1 MRRGGLVLVMA
12 AALVL
17 VARAQETPQPQQPPS
32 FRAGVELISLDV
44 SVLDKDRR
52 PVRGLTAADFT
63 VLENGKPQRVVT
75 LSSVDAAQ
83 RDPARSAW
91 MRYATRDVAAN
102 DLADQLGDGHLYA
115 IVIDD
120 MNLPPDDP
128 DILLT
133 ARSAARH
140 IVDLF
145 GPSDRAAIVFAQDAG
160 KTQDFTDDRDKL
172 LEAIDRLQPH
182 QPFSIEQMAVGP
194 GPGGGDMAQRSSAL
208 LGRSPCFRNEPVIPA
223 LDAATSQLA
232 TVPGGRKTLFYIGVG
247 VVVTGTRG
255 GCDGVIGGAL
265 RDIFRRAQRA
275 NVNIHAIDPGGI
287 DSYRQYIERSFAAR
301 EQEARISGR
310 RMPSANLRSLKDFLR
325 TIADNTGGRAVTD
338 TDAIEPAIDR
348 IFDEDGSYYLLGY
361 ETSNPD
367 ADGKFRKIEVTV
379 DRPGASVRTRSGYWA
394 PERGSVENRRGDRLA
409 SATDMS
415 LAGLASTVGLPMRV
429 NVVALAADAK
439 PGLVDAG
446 IVLTVRWPAVR
457 EPTSDTLTIV
467 RNVYDADGRPGP
479 PSQEAVP
486 VTLQPAG
493 GDETRVDVR
502 RRIALAPGRYQL
514 RLNVRSASL
523 NRGGSIYADLEVPDV
538 ARSTLSLSGIVLG
551 TARADDPSNAALAGL
566 VPLVPTTARDF
577 APSDTLDAFVRVFQ
591 GGAAPPVDVTLTTEI
606 FDAANTSRFSQ
617 TTTVS
622 AGTFAT
628 ARSAGAQVALPLDRL
643 TAGPYLLST
652 TASLPNGRKA
662 RRDLIFRIRG

>member
-1 MRRGGLVLVMA
+1 MTRRVVA
-12 AALVL
+12 AAGLAALFVL
-17 VARAQETPQPQQPPS
+17 AARAQDAQQPPS
-32 FRAGVELISLDV
+32 FRAGVDVIQLDV
-44 SVLDKDRR
+44 SVLDRDRR

-63 VLENGKPQRVVT
+63 VLENGKPQRIVT
-75 LSSVDAAQ
+75 LSSVDAAE

-91 MRYATRDVAAN
+91 MRYATHDVSAN

-145 GPSDRAAIVFAQDAG
+145 GPSDRAAIVFAQEAG

-182 QPFSIEQMAVGP
+182 QPFSLEQMAPGP

-208 LGRSPCFRNEPVIPA
+208 LGRSPCFRNEPAIPA
-223 LDAATSQLA
+223 LDAASSQLA
-232 TVPGGRKTLFYIGVG
+232 TVAGGRKTLFYIGVG
-247 VVVTGTRG
+247 VTIAGARG
-255 GCDGVIGGAL
+255 GCSGVIGGAL
-265 RDIFRRAQRA
+265 REIFRRAQRA
-275 NVNIHAIDPGGI
+275 NINIHAIDPGGL
-287 DSYRQYIERSFAAR
+287 DGYRQYLERSMAAR

-310 RMPSANLRSLKDFLR
+310 RLPPANLRGLKDFLR
-325 TIADNTGGRAVTD
+325 SVADETGGRAVTD

-361 ETSNPD
+361 ETSTPD
-367 ADGKFRKIEVTV
+367 PDGKFRKVEVAV
-379 DRPGASVRTRSGYWA
+379 NRPGVSVRSRSGYWA
-394 PERGSVENRRGDRLA
+394 PERGSAESRRGDRTA
-409 SATDMS
+409 SAADVS
-415 LAGLASTVGLPMRV
+415 LAGLASMVGLPMRV
-429 NVVALAADAK
+429 NVVALAASATA
-439 PGLVDAG
+439 GLVDVG
-446 IVLTVRWPAVR
+446 VVLTVRWPPVR
-457 EPTSDTLTIV
+457 ESTADTLTIV

-479 PSQEAVP
+479 PAQESVP

-493 GDETRVDVR
+493 GDETRVDIR
-502 RRIALAPGRYQL
+502 RRLALAPGRYQL
-514 RLNVRSASL
+514 RLNVRSTRL
-523 NRGGSIYADLEVPDV
+523 NRGGSVYADLEVPDV
-538 ARSTLSLSGIVLG
+538 ARASLSLSGIVLG
-551 TARADDPSNAALAGL
+551 AVDDGDASNAALAG
-566 VPLVPTTARDF
+566 VIPLVPTTARDF
-577 APSDTLDAFVRVFQ
+577 APGDALQSFVRVFQ
-591 GGAAPPVDVTLTTEI
+591 GGAAPASGVTVTTEI
-606 FDAANTSRFSQ
+606 FDAANTPHFSE
-617 TTTVS
+617 TKDLP
-622 AGTFAT
+622 AEAFAA
-628 ARSAGAQVALPLDRL
+628 ARSAGFQVVLPLDRL

>member
-1 MRRGGLVLVMA
+1 MRRGCLAVVIA

-17 VARAQETPQPQQPPS
+17 VARAQDAQQPPS
-32 FRAGVELISLDV
+32 FRAGVELIRLDV

-75 LSSVDAAQ
+75 LSSVEAAE

-91 MRYATRDVAAN
+91 MRYATRDVVAN

-182 QPFSIEQMAVGP
+182 QPFSIEPTISGP

-208 LGRSPCFRNEPVIPA
+208 LGRSPCFRGEPAIPA

-232 TVPGGRKTLFYIGVG
+232 TVAGGRKTLFYVGVG
-247 VVVTGTRG
+247 VVITGMRG

-275 NVNIHAIDPGGI
+275 NVNIHAIDPGGL
-287 DSYRQYIERSFAAR
+287 SGYRQYLERSFASR
-301 EQEARISGR
+301 QQEARVSGR
-310 RMPSANLRSLKDFLR
+310 RMPPANLRSLKDFLR
-325 TIADNTGGRAVTD
+325 TLADNTGGRAVTD

-367 ADGKFRKIEVTV
+367 ADGKFRKVEVGV
-379 DRPGASVRTRSGYWA
+379 SRPDVSVRTRTGYWA
-394 PERGSVENRRGDRLA
+394 PERGSVDNRRGDRSA

-415 LAGLASTVGLPMRV
+415 LAGLASSVGLPMRV
-429 NVVALAADAK
+429 NVVALATGAK
-439 PGLVDAG
+439 AGVVDAG
-446 IVLTVRWPAVR
+446 VVLTVRWPAVR
-457 EPTSDTLTIV
+457 EPASDTLTIV

-486 VTLQPAG
+486 VTLQPAA

-514 RLNVRSASL
+514 RLNVRSTSL
-523 NRGGSIYADLEVPDV
+523 NRSGSVYADLEVPDV
-538 ARSTLSLSGIVLG
+538 ARSPLSLSGIVLG
-551 TARADDPSNAALAGL
+551 TPRTADAASDTALAGL
-566 VPLVPTTARDF
+566 TPLVPTTARDF
-577 APSDTLDAFVRVFQ
+577 APGDALDMFLRVFQ
-591 GGAAPPVDVTLTTEI
+591 GGSAPPSGVTLTTEI
-606 FDAANTSRFSQ
+606 FDAGNASRFSE
-617 TTTVS
+617 TTTLS
-622 AGTFAT
+622 PEDFAT
-628 ARSAGAQVALPLDRL
+628 ARSAGTQVALPLDRL

>member
-1 MRRGGLVLVMA
+1 MKRLVALVAGL
-12 AALVL
+12 AALALIV
-17 VARAQETPQPQQPPS
+17 RAQDAQQPPS
-32 FRAGVELISLDV
+32 FRAGIELIQLDV
-44 SVLDKDRR
+44 SVLDKNRR
-52 PVRGLTAADFT
+52 PVRDLTAADFT
-63 VLENGKPQRVVT
+63 VLENGKPQRLVT
-75 LSSVDAAQ
+75 VSSVEAAE

-120 MNLPPDDP
+120 MNMPPDDP

-172 LEAIDRLQPH
+172 LDAIDRLQPH
-182 QPFSIEQMAVGP
+182 QPFSVEQIAAGP
-194 GPGGGDMAQRSSAL
+194 GPGGVDMAQRSSAL

-232 TVPGGRKTLFYIGVG
+232 TVPGRRKTLFYIGVG
-247 VVVTGTRG
+247 VVMTGG
-255 GCDGVIGGAL
+255 WSCDGVIGSAV

-287 DSYRQYIERSFAAR
+287 DGYRQYLERSIASR
-301 EQEARISGR
+301 EQEARVSGA
-310 RMPSANLRSLKDFLR
+310 RMPPANLRALKDFLR
-325 TIADNTGGRAVTD
+325 SIADNTGGRAVTE

-367 ADGKFRKIEVTV
+367 PDGKFRKVEVSV
-379 DRPGASVRTRSGYWA
+379 NRPDVSVRTRTGYWA
-394 PERGSVENRRGDRLA
+394 PERGSVESRRADRPA
-409 SATDMS
+409 SATDVS
-415 LAGLASTVGLPMRV
+415 LSGLAYAVGVPMRV
-429 NVVALAADAK
+429 NVAALAAAST
-439 PGLVDAG
+439 PGLVDVG

-457 EPTSDTLTIV
+457 EQTADTLTIV

-479 PSQEAVP
+479 PMQESVP

-493 GDETRVDVR
+493 GDETRLDIR

-514 RLNVRSASL
+514 RLNVRSAWL
-523 NRGGSIYADLEVPDV
+523 NRGGSVYADLEVPDV
-538 ARSTLSLSGIVLG
+538 ARSALSLSGIVLG
-551 TARADDPSNAALAGL
+551 APGAGDPANAALASL
-566 VPLVPTTARDF
+566 VPLAPTTARDF
-577 APSDTLDAFVRVFQ
+577 APGDTLQSFVRIFQ
-591 GGAAPPVDVTLTTEI
+591 GGSAPPSVVTLTTEI
-606 FDAANTSRFSQ
+606 FDAGNTSHFSE
-617 TTTVS
+617 TKTLP
-622 AGTFAT
+622 AEAFAP
-628 ARSAGAQVALPLDRL
+628 ARSTGAQVALPLDRL